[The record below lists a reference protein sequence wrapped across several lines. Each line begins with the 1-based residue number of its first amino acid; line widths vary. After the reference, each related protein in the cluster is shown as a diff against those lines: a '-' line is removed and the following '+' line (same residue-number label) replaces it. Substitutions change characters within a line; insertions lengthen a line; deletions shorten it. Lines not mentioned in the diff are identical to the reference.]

1 MALPLEGVTR
11 TRRIPAAG
19 TGPAAAPA
27 RSRRSLT
34 LTAAH
39 LVILCLVAAGPASAR
54 EAGPGP
60 LPQTQTEAT
69 APPGAPPLAP
79 DPASPAEAARTPIT
93 ASPSTGRSP
102 LIPLYVSFAAVQ
114 VLDAHS
120 TTRALNRGAVE
131 GNPLMRGF
139 AGSPARLFA
148 VKAAGSIAVVY
159 ATERLRKRNRRAAV
173 ALMAAVN
180 AATAA
185 VVWHN
190 YRAVR

>member
-1 MALPLEGVTR
+1 MSCP
-11 TRRIPAAG
+11 I
-19 TGPAAAPA
+19 A
-27 RSRRSLT
+27 RS
-34 LTAAH
+34 AAR

-54 EAGPGP
+54 EAGPDP
-60 LPQTQTEAT
+60 LPQTQTEAS
-69 APPGAPPLAP
+69 APPEAPPPAPGAASLA
-79 DPASPAEAARTPIT
+79 AAVRTPV
-93 ASPSTGRSP
+93 SPGATPGRSP
-102 LIPLYVSFAAVQ
+102 LIQLYVSYAAVQ
-114 VLDAHS
+114 FLDGYS

-131 GNPLMRGF
+131 GNPLMRGI

-148 VKAAGSIAVVY
+148 VKAASSVAVVY